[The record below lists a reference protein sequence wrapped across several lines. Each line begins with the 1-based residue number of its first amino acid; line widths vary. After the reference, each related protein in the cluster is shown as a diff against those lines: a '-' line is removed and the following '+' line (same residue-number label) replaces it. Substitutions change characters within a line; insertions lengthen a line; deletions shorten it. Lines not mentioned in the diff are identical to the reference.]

1 MTMGMSKTTHQHGLV
16 FLSYYLLFGLLHEL
30 SHVVIAA
37 ILQQHAS
44 SSSSSSSSTL
54 LWYQAASVSDI
65 ITFLARAS
73 FGRYCLIDIVE
84 DFDVASTAPLH
95 ISIFIRH
102 FGWIFSLCLAAWVH
116 YHYKHQRGKN
126 NNDTSSILQRPMFV
140 LAAYATALD
149 GISTDLLG
157 LIPAMI
163 TQSTLAAAST
173 TIPFFCG
180 NFGIIL
186 INSAWINTD
195 GGKKALD
202 ILEKMVEVTMMRG
215 E

>member
-1 MTMGMSKTTHQHGLV
+1 MAGLKTTHQHGLV
-16 FLSYYLLFGLLHEL
+16 YLSYYLLFGLLHEL
-30 SHVVIAA
+30 SHVIIAT
-37 ILQQHAS
+37 ILQHA
-44 SSSSSSSSTL
+44 SSSSSTL
-54 LWYQAASVSDI
+54 LWHQATFSDMF
-65 ITFLARAS
+65 TFLARAL
-73 FGRYCLIDIVE
+73 FGRYCLIGIVG
-84 DFDVASTAPLH
+84 DFDTASSAPLH
-95 ISIFIRH
+95 ISIIRH

-116 YHYKHQRGKN
+116 YNHCRGNNN
-126 NNDTSSILQRPMFV
+126 NNDTSSSIFQRPMFI

-157 LIPAMI
+157 LIPANFLN
-163 TQSTLAAAST
+163 QNLAASA

-215 E
+215 K

>member
-1 MTMGMSKTTHQHGLV
+1 MTMTGLKTTHQHGLV
-16 FLSYYLLFGLLHEL
+16 FLGYYLLFGLLHEL

-37 ILQQHAS
+37 ILQQHA
-44 SSSSSSSSTL
+44 SSSSSSTL

-84 DFDVASTAPLH
+84 DFDVASPAPLH
-95 ISIFIRH
+95 VSIFIRH

-163 TQSTLAAAST
+163 SQSTSADAST

>member
-1 MTMGMSKTTHQHGLV
+1 
-16 FLSYYLLFGLLHEL
+16 
-30 SHVVIAA
+30 
-37 ILQQHAS
+37 
-44 SSSSSSSSTL
+44 
-54 LWYQAASVSDI
+54 
-65 ITFLARAS
+65 
-73 FGRYCLIDIVE
+73 
-84 DFDVASTAPLH
+84 
-95 ISIFIRH
+95 
-102 FGWIFSLCLAAWVH
+102 
-116 YHYKHQRGKN
+116 
-126 NNDTSSILQRPMFV
+126 MFV

-163 TQSTLAAAST
+163 SQSTSADAST

-180 NFGIIL
+180 NFGIII

>member
-1 MTMGMSKTTHQHGLV
+1 M
-16 FLSYYLLFGLLHEL
+16 F
-30 SHVVIAA
+30 
-37 ILQQHAS
+37 
-44 SSSSSSSSTL
+44 
-54 LWYQAASVSDI
+54 
-65 ITFLARAS
+65 TFLARAS
-73 FGRYCLIDIVE
+73 FGRYCLIDIGG
-84 DFDVASTAPLH
+84 DFDTASSAPLH
-95 ISIFIRH
+95 ISIIRH

-116 YHYKHQRGKN
+116 YKHCHEKN
-126 NNDTSSILQRPMFV
+126 NNINNDTSLSIFQQPMFV

-157 LIPAMI
+157 LIPANI
-163 TQSTLAAAST
+163 CQSNSEART

-215 E
+215 K